1 MLKTNKDRYDVVI
14 IGAGLSGLVC
24 GCYLAKA
31 GMKVLIAEQHHK
43 PGGYCTSFK
52 RKGFTFDAAAH
63 SFGGYRADGIVKRIF
78 TELGLDTLVKIKRY
92 DPSDII
98 ISPDYRI
105 SFRTDIN
112 ITIHELQEKFPNEH
126 RGIESFF
133 SFLISP
139 DPTFSARM
147 RNWTFKNLLD
157 HYFTSDIL
165 KAFLSFPLFGNG
177 GLPPWLMS
185 AFNGMQIFT
194 EFLID
199 GGYYPE
205 GGMQALPDALANRFK
220 DLGGELRLKCLI
232 KKITTN
238 DHKTSGILS
247 EEGEYSPSEYVVS
260 NCDARQTFLHLL
272 DANVVGHDLLGKIK
286 TMRHSLSMFILY
298 LGLSKPFDNLP
309 KGGINTWY
317 LPHYDLHKVYNSA
330 CEGDLTYIVMVRVSP
345 DKKSVLAFAN
355 TAYMNNNYWIENKKK
370 FIASSILS
378 VEKNYIPELS
388 KSIVFQDAATPST
401 LYKYTLNN
409 EGAAYG
415 WASIPSQ
422 LAVSEMRRP
431 LFIQNLFLTGHW
443 TTLGAGIPAVAY
455 IGHDTAKRIIRNT
468 FKRKVLY

>member
-1 MLKTNKDRYDVVI
+1 MLKTNKDSYDVVI

-43 PGGYCTSFK
+43 PGGYCTSFT

-63 SFGGYRADGIVKRIF
+63 SFGGYRPDGIVKRIF
-78 TELGLDTLVKIKRY
+78 AELGIETVVKIKRY

-105 SFRTDIN
+105 SFRTDLD
-112 ITIHELQEKFPNEH
+112 ITIHDLQKDFPYEHDDIKKFFN
-126 RGIESFF
+126 
-133 SFLISP
+133 FLINP

-147 RNWTFKNLLD
+147 RSWTFKDLLD
-157 HYFTSDIL
+157 HYFTNDIL
-165 KAFLSFPLFGNG
+165 KAFLSYPLFGNG
-177 GLPPWLMS
+177 GLPPGLMS
-185 AFNGMQIFT
+185 AFTGMQIFT

-220 DLGGELRLKCLI
+220 EFGGELRLKCFV
-232 KKITTN
+232 KKITMN
-238 DHKTSGILS
+238 DNKISGILS
-247 EEGEYSPSEYVVS
+247 EEGEYTSSEYVVS
-260 NCDARQTFLHLL
+260 NCDAHQTFLHLL
-272 DANVVGHDLLGKIK
+272 GENVVSQDVLGKIK
-286 TMRHSLSMFILY
+286 TMTHSLSMFILY
-298 LGLSKPFDNLP
+298 LGLNRPLENLP
-309 KGGINTWY
+309 KGGINTWF
-317 LPHYDLHKVYNSA
+317 LPHYNLDKIYNSA
-330 CEGDLTYIVMVRVSP
+330 CEGDLKYIVMVRVSP
-345 DKKSVLAFAN
+345 DQKSVLAFAN
-355 TAYMNNNYWIENKKK
+355 TAYMNNNYWLENKEKL
-370 FIASSILS
+370 IASSILS

-401 LYKYTLNN
+401 LYKYTLNH

-443 TTLGAGIPAVAY
+443 TTLGSGIPAVAY

-468 FKRKVLY
+468 FKRKVI